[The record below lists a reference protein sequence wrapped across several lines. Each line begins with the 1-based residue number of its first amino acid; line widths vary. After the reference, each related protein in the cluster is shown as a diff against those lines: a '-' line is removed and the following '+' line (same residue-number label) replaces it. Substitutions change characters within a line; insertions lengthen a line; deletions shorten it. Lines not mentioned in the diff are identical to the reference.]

1 MSLSVPILAR
11 TSQNAHARRIQGW
24 AGRRDPPMNTD
35 YLKAGSMFLL
45 TGFLLIALSIKPPHL
60 DPM

>member
-1 MSLSVPILAR
+1 
-11 TSQNAHARRIQGW
+11 
-24 AGRRDPPMNTD
+24 MNTD